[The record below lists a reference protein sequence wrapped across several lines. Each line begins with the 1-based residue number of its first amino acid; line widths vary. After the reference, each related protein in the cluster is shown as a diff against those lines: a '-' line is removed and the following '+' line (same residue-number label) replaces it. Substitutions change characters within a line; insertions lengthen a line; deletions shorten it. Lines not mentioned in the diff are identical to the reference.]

1 MTSRKPRE
9 RLSISILPPFLA
21 LATWSAAT
29 SADAKVLRSTART
42 AMVSVFRDTYA
53 LDRFSKLPDNAR
65 SDATVRSLLAC
76 SVPQGSRIDVLG
88 SGYRTSYVRVI
99 DGSASGC
106 EGTVP
111 IGNVRDQ

>member
-1 MTSRKPRE
+1 VTSRKPRE

-42 AMVSVFRDTYA
+42 AMVSVFRDAYA

-65 SDATVRSLLAC
+65 SDATVRSLLTC
-76 SVPQGSRIDVLG
+76 SVPQGRIDVLG
-88 SGYRTSYVRVI
+88 SGYRTAYVRVI
-99 DGSASGC
+99 DRSASGC